1 MSVVAKQKPVEQ
13 LYEYQV
19 RRAAGFA
26 VFDSV
31 SSIHQRLQI
40 FRTHHLKCAARRKDA
55 LNCELRQ
62 ENQRKEW
69 LKRKYMDTMRQH
81 QQTASARVDPATSNP
96 RFEVV
101 SALYM

>member
-1 MSVVAKQKPVEQ
+1 MSVIAKQKPVEQ

-19 RRAAGFA
+19 WRAGFA
-26 VFDSV
+26 VFDPV
-31 SSIHQRLQI
+31 SIHQRLQI

-55 LNCELRQ
+55 LNYELRQ

-81 QQTASARVDPATSNP
+81 QQTASARVDPATSNA

-101 SALYM
+101 SAL